1 MAGLLVEFEGIGQGD
16 EQTTLASLVRILAEE
31 LLQWPRMLIPYS
43 GLRLELACGTH
54 CIPCTQNLLNPQTR
68 NPKPCIR
75 NPTSDTSTLEYGFR
89 RCLI

>member
-54 CIPCTQNLLNPQTR
+54 CIPLYPKPFEPPNPQ
-68 NPKPCIR
+68 PKAMYP
-75 NPTSDTSTLEYGFR
+75 
-89 RCLI
+89 